1 MDGMPENR
9 RGDTRKQTWRTLL
22 RGWNTACSAVFAWK
36 ERLNAKIS
44 LKNNLYNIDKYIY
57 NIRGVKDVIIKDK
70 EIKCYY
76 SKNANILHDGKIKA
90 IGEIIELDDV
100 QAKKLA
106 HILVP
111 VKESTNKDKTTAT
124 KTETK
129 IKTKNKE
136 DETKKEE
143 SENGGNE

>member
-1 MDGMPENR
+1 M
-9 RGDTRKQTWRTLL
+9 
-22 RGWNTACSAVFAWK
+22 
-36 ERLNAKIS
+36 AKYKI
-44 LKNNLYNIDKYIY
+44 
-57 NIRGVKDVIIKDK
+57 
-70 EIKCYY
+70 
-76 SKNANILHDGKIKA
+76 KNANILHDGKVKS
-90 IGEIIELDDV
+90 IGEVIELDDV

-111 VKESTNKDKTTAT
+111 VKESANKDKTPAT

-129 IKTKNKE
+129 TKTKTKE

>member
-1 MDGMPENR
+1 M
-9 RGDTRKQTWRTLL
+9 
-22 RGWNTACSAVFAWK
+22 
-36 ERLNAKIS
+36 AKYKI
-44 LKNNLYNIDKYIY
+44 
-57 NIRGVKDVIIKDK
+57 
-70 EIKCYY
+70 
-76 SKNANILHDGKIKA
+76 KNANIRHDGKVKS
-90 IGEIIELDDV
+90 IGEVIELDDI

-111 VKESTNKDKTTAT
+111 VKESTNKDKPPAT

-129 IKTKNKE
+129 TKTKTKE

>member
-1 MDGMPENR
+1 M
-9 RGDTRKQTWRTLL
+9 
-22 RGWNTACSAVFAWK
+22 
-36 ERLNAKIS
+36 AKYKI
-44 LKNNLYNIDKYIY
+44 
-57 NIRGVKDVIIKDK
+57 
-70 EIKCYY
+70 
-76 SKNANILHDGKIKA
+76 KNANILHDGKVKS
-90 IGEIIELDDV
+90 IGEVIELDDV

-111 VKESTNKDKTTAT
+111 VKESTNKDKTPAT

-129 IKTKNKE
+129 TKTKNKE

>member
-1 MDGMPENR
+1 M
-9 RGDTRKQTWRTLL
+9 
-22 RGWNTACSAVFAWK
+22 
-36 ERLNAKIS
+36 
-44 LKNNLYNIDKYIY
+44 
-57 NIRGVKDVIIKDK
+57 
-70 EIKCYY
+70 
-76 SKNANILHDGKIKA
+76 
-90 IGEIIELDDV
+90 GEIIELDDV

-111 VKESTNKDKTTAT
+111 VKESTNKDKTPAT

-129 IKTKNKE
+129 TKTKTKE

>member
-1 MDGMPENR
+1 M
-9 RGDTRKQTWRTLL
+9 
-22 RGWNTACSAVFAWK
+22 
-36 ERLNAKIS
+36 AKYKI
-44 LKNNLYNIDKYIY
+44 
-57 NIRGVKDVIIKDK
+57 
-70 EIKCYY
+70 
-76 SKNANILHDGKIKA
+76 KNANILHDGKIKA

-100 QAKKLA
+100 QAKKLS

-111 VKESTNKDKTTAT
+111 VKEYANKDKTPAT

-129 IKTKNKE
+129 TKTKNTE

>member
-1 MDGMPENR
+1 M
-9 RGDTRKQTWRTLL
+9 
-22 RGWNTACSAVFAWK
+22 
-36 ERLNAKIS
+36 AKYKI
-44 LKNNLYNIDKYIY
+44 
-57 NIRGVKDVIIKDK
+57 
-70 EIKCYY
+70 
-76 SKNANILHDGKIKA
+76 KNANILHDGKVKS
-90 IGEIIELDDV
+90 IGEVIELDDV

-111 VKESTNKDKTTAT
+111 VKESTNKDKTPAT

-129 IKTKNKE
+129 TKTKTKE